1 MFYATLSEV
10 KSEMIAQTDILNKQ
24 TMRYIRMVS
33 ERINKIMT
41 GKSTRHIFWPTIA
54 TYQVPIDSNHVNS
67 RNNTLLLDSS
77 NSLLA
82 ITSVTADGT
91 SVTANA
97 AGYPAGDSPIRQLR
111 ISSSGDWWYSYI
123 TTCDDPAYASIAGV
137 WGYHSDY
144 ANAWLQVD
152 ALAAAITSTTATT
165 FTVANVDGDD
175 PYGFIDRLSAGNL
188 VKIDS
193 EYMIVVATNDQTNTV
208 TAIRGA
214 QGSTAATHLVA
225 APVYVWQTEE
235 PIVRAVTRQVGLLQ
249 ARRGAYQ
256 VETVDGVGT
265 ISYPQD
271 LLRELSKTLQEY
283 ING

>member
-1 MFYATLSEV
+1 MFYATLNEV
-10 KSEMIAQTDILNKQ
+10 KSEMIAQTAILDNQ
-24 TMRYIRMVS
+24 TLRYIRMVS

-41 GKSTRHIFWPTIA
+41 GKATRHIFWPTIA
-54 TYQVPIDSNHVNS
+54 TREILIDRDHVNS
-67 RNNTLLLDSS
+67 YNNTLALG
-77 NSLLA
+77 NGNPLLA
-82 ITSVTADGT
+82 ITTILADGT

-97 AGYPAGDSPIRQLR
+97 AGYPSGDSPITRIR

-123 TTCDDPAYASIAGV
+123 TTCDDPAYASITGV

-152 ALAAAITSTTATT
+152 TLSAAITTTTALT

-175 PYGFIDRLSAGNL
+175 PYGFPYRLSAGNL

-193 EYMIVVATNDQTNTV
+193 EYMIVTATNDQNNTV
-208 TAIRGA
+208 TVIRGA
-214 QGSTAATHLVA
+214 QGSTAATHLVS

-235 PIVRAVTRQVGLLQ
+235 PIVRVVARQVGLLQ

-256 VETVDGVGT
+256 VETVDGVGA

-271 LLRELSKTLQEY
+271 LLRELNATLQEY